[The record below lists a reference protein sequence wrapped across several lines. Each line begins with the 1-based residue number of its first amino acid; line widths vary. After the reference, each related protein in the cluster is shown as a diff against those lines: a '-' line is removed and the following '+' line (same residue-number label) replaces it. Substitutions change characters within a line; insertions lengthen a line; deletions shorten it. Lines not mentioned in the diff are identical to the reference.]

1 MRKSVLFFAISLI
14 VAATGC
20 KSAAEKEAEK
30 SVEETT
36 GGQAKVDEKTGSVE
50 VKTKDKDGRETN
62 VQFGPNSKIP
72 DDFPKSVPIYP
83 GAKLMSTVSLADGK
97 NGHLITLESKDEPTQ
112 VLEYYKKNLVGFKTD
127 SELASG
133 TESMLMMSNAELT
146 VSLSITKSNG
156 DTLVQ
161 LTVSKQKT

>member
-1 MRKSVLFFAISLI
+1 MRKSATFLAISL
-14 VAATGC
+14 VVTLAGC
-20 KSAAEKEAEK
+20 KSPAEKEAEK
-30 SVEETT
+30 SVAETT

-62 VQFGPNSKIP
+62 VQFGPNSKVP

-97 NGHLITLESKDEPTQ
+97 NGHLVTLSTTDEPKT
-112 VLEYYKKNLVGFKTD
+112 VVEYYKKNLVGFKSD
-127 SELASG
+127 SELGSG
-133 TESMLMMSNAELT
+133 DDSMFMMSNAEVT
-146 VSLSITKSNG
+146 VSISVTRSEG

-161 LTVSKQKT
+161 LTVTKQKT

>member
-1 MRKSVLFFAISLI
+1 MRNTVLFFAISLL
-14 VAATGC
+14 VAASGC
-20 KSAAEKEAEK
+20 KSPAEKEAER

-50 VKTKDKDGRETN
+50 VKTKDKDGRETK
-62 VQFGPNSKIP
+62 VQFGPDSKIP
-72 DDFPKSVPIYP
+72 DDFPKNVPIYP
-83 GAKLMSTVSLADGK
+83 GAKIMSTVSLAEGK

-112 VLEYYKKNLVGFKTD
+112 VLEYYKKNLAGFKTD

-146 VSLSITKSNG
+146 VSLSITKSSG

-161 LTVSKQKT
+161 LTVSRSKT